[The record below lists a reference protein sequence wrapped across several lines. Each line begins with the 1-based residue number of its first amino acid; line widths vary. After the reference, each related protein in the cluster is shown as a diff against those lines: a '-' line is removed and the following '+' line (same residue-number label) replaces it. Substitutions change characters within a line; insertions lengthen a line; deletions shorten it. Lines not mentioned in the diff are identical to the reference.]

1 MKNTSSSS
9 SSEMS
14 RASSSSSSWKKKM
27 TSSTRLGRYIKQQ
40 QGRLYIIKRC
50 VVILLCS
57 RD

>member
-1 MKNTSSSS
+1 
-9 SSEMS
+9 MS